1 MGSLREDGAMKGY
14 GQFCPVA
21 KSAEILAERWTPL
34 VLRELLMGS
43 EHFNDIR
50 RGVPLMSP
58 TLLSRRLRSL
68 HEAGVVER
76 ERVDGRT
83 AYRLTQA
90 GRELQ
95 PLIEHM
101 AKWGNRWVGSRLT
114 PDDLDPSLLMWDIRR
129 NLDPG
134 QSMESSAVIQVEFP
148 DVERKW
154 SRWWLIVDPETID
167 LCLTDPGREVDLVV
181 RTTLQTLTAIWI
193 GHRHFEEAM
202 RIDDVQLLGD
212 EDLKRLFPAWLG
224 QSPSTTL

>member
-1 MGSLREDGAMKGY
+1 MKGY

-21 KSAEILAERWTPL
+21 KSAEILTERWTPL

-68 HEAGVVER
+68 AKAGVIER
-76 ERVDGRT
+76 KWASGRT
-83 AYRLTQA
+83 VYRLTQA

-101 AKWGNRWVGSRLT
+101 ARWGNRWVASRLG

-129 NLDPG
+129 NLSPDPPTR
-134 QSMESSAVIQVEFP
+134 STVVIQVNFTEV
-148 DVERKW
+148 DKKW
-154 SRWWLIVDPETID
+154 RRWWLVVEPDEVD
-167 LCLTDPGREVDLVV
+167 LCLTDPGREVNLIVNTSL
-181 RTTLQTLTAIWI
+181 RALTAVWI
-193 GHRHFEEAM
+193 GNCRFEDILQQDE
-202 RIDDVQLLGD
+202 VQLLGD
-212 EDLKRLFPAWLG
+212 EDLKGRFPDWLG
-224 QSPSTTL
+224 QSPSTAL